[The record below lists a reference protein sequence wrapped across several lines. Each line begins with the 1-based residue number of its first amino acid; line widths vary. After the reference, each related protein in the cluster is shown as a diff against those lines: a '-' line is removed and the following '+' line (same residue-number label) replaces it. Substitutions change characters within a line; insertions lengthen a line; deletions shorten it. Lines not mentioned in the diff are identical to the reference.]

1 LLVDSVEI
9 TNYQSFRLDMMT
21 FTNYYVYHIKPTDNL
36 TLQHQGLVPF
46 EQAGC
51 QLKKSRKG

>member
-1 LLVDSVEI
+1 
-9 TNYQSFRLDMMT
+9 MMT
-21 FTNYYVYHIKPTDNL
+21 FTNYCVYHIKPTDNL